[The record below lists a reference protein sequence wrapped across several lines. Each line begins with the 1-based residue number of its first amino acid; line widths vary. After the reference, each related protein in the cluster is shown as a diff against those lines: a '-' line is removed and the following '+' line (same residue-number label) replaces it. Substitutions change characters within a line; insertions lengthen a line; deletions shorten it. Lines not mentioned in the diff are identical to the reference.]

1 MIYTLWPQTRA
12 CFISTY
18 LQHFCHSVRYRRV
31 KFKYQWS
38 KRPRDRDTGLWPGQV
53 QFGELFANRISRFR
67 DRVAMS
73 QRVQRPKQLSFSQP
87 DSVSLVLLKSGP
99 TLCMSFAL
107 EKESRGAEE
116 SKSDFAP
123 KKIRLRRFFS
133 PLVPESSCSRWFH
146 RSGASTVQDSTVL
159 FFFLAKYTVKYY

>member
-1 MIYTLWPQTRA
+1 MEQETA
-12 CFISTY
+12 
-18 LQHFCHSVRYRRV
+18 
-31 KFKYQWS
+31 
-38 KRPRDRDTGLWPGQV
+38 RPRYWTGLAK
-53 QFGELFANRISRFR
+53 FNLANCSRTGFR
-67 DRVAMS
+67 DFAIAS

-133 PLVPESSCSRWFH
+133 PLSYLPESLRDA
-146 RSGASTVQDSTVL
+146 RGGSTAAARLL
-159 FFFLAKYTVKYY
+159 FF